1 MIFGQGDIKLPY
13 KKKEVNGSV
22 VSFDL
27 DTEKLKIY
35 YSKNSPQGAYDIIK
49 RHLIKNGFVHQK
61 DSDYLHLD
69 MDIEDTAKVILKFAQ
84 TNKWFPLCVNKV
96 NVVPNVKTR
105 DLLPRI
111 SEYLD
116 IDYQKEK
123 EDEALQEECKHKHR
137 GIGRQR

>member
-1 MIFGQGDIKLPY
+1 MPY
-13 KKKEVNGSV
+13 KKKDIKSIEEGSV

-27 DTEKLKIY
+27 NTAKLKIY
-35 YSKNSPQGAYDIIK
+35 YSKTSPQGAYDVIK
-49 RHLIKNGFVHQK
+49 KYLIKNGFEHQK

-69 MDIEDTAKVILKFAQ
+69 MDIVDAAEIISEFAA

-116 IDYQKEK
+116 VDYQRQK
-123 EDEALQEECKHKHR
+123 EDELLQEEKVEYRSFER
-137 GIGRQR
+137 GM

>member
-1 MIFGQGDIKLPY
+1 M
-13 KKKEVNGSV
+13 
-22 VSFDL
+22 
-27 DTEKLKIY
+27 
-35 YSKNSPQGAYDIIK
+35 
-49 RHLIKNGFVHQK
+49 HQK

>member
-1 MIFGQGDIKLPY
+1 MPY

-35 YSKNSPQGAYDIIK
+35 YSKKSPQGAYEVIK
-49 RHLIKNGFVHQK
+49 KYLIKNGFEHQK
-61 DSDYLHLD
+61 DSDYLHIG
-69 MDIEDTAKVILKFAQ
+69 MDITDTAEVISEFAAN
-84 TNKWFPLCVNKV
+84 NKWFPLCVNKV

-116 IDYQKEK
+116 VDYQRQKE
-123 EDEALQEECKHKHR
+123 EEILQEERKHR
-137 GIGRQR
+137 GIVMQR